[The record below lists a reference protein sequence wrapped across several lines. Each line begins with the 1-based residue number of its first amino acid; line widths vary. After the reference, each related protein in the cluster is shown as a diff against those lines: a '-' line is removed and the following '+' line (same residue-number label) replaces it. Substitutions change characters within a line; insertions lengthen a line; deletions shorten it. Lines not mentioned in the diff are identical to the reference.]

1 MAHLRSKAT
10 LGFFPTPPRVAAA
23 LARHLVAEPGGGGR
37 RVRLLDPCAGEG
49 TLAATL
55 AGALGAASFGI
66 ESHADRAAV
75 ARERLDHL
83 LAVDA
88 LGGARVAQRAF
99 SLLALNPPYDDDPE
113 VGRLEH
119 RFLLRYADTLAPG
132 GQLVYLVPQA
142 RLAVSARFLASRFA
156 DLACRR
162 FPDPEYA
169 AFGQVVLFGTR
180 KAATVLD
187 AAAQARVEAWGAAD
201 LSPLSAA
208 PADPAEVRRVP
219 TRPAGEVAFGA
230 AIFDAEAALREV
242 ARRGAWVQAAVAEQL
257 WPAATPLAR
266 PLMPLTR
273 GHRAWLIA
281 AGYLNN
287 VTLETIEGRRALV
300 KGRTY
305 KEEVVTSDT
314 EEVRVIT
321 DVIRTELTL
330 LWLDTGEVVRVG
342 ERGATA
348 SGAAGKRGEEES
360 EDAPIAA

>member
-1 MAHLRSKAT
+1 LH
-10 LGFFPTPPRVAAA
+10 
-23 LARHLVAEPGGGGR
+23 AE
-37 RVRLLDPCAGEG
+37 
-49 TLAATL
+49 
-55 AGALGAASFGI
+55 
-66 ESHADRAAV
+66 RAAV

-83 LAVDA
+83 LAADA
-88 LGGARVAQRAF
+88 LGGVRVAQRAF

-113 VGRLEH
+113 AGRLEH
-119 RFLLRYADTLAPG
+119 RVLLRYADTLAPG

-180 KAATVLD
+180 KATTALD
-187 AAAQARVEAWGAAD
+187 GAAQARIEAWSAED
-201 LSPLSAA
+201 LPPLPDAS
-208 PADPAEVRRVP
+208 ADPADVRRVP
-219 TRPAGEVAFGA
+219 TLPTGEITFGA
-230 AIFDAEAALREV
+230 AVFDAEAALREV
-242 ARRGAWVQAAVAEQL
+242 GRRGAWAQPAVAEQL
-257 WPAATPLAR
+257 WPSATLLAR

-287 VTLETIEGRRALV
+287 VTLATADGRRALV

-314 EEVRVIT
+314 AEAHVVT

-342 ERGATA
+342 EQGATA
-348 SGAAGKRGEEES
+348 SGAEDRADEGEPGEI
-360 EDAPIAA
+360 PVAA